1 MRNEWWVYLIGI
13 LVVVGGL
20 AIGAHTFRQKSREKR
35 VEQQIAQI
43 ESLQSENRYDE
54 ALAQIEALAPRVRDV
69 ATQNRLERL
78 AIQIL
83 MRAQKTDEARKRAE
97 AYLQAYPDDR
107 HLGMIHYVLGK
118 IALEQ
123 ENNRQKAGQHFE
135 TVITKYSND
144 PSSAGALLGLANLD
158 VSVDILSAKKRLDE
172 LTEMPLD
179 RDLRSSVESL
189 LGQVNTAILYS
200 RNLLPGDQF
209 YDVKQGDAP
218 IHIAKRFHVETDLI
232 LQCNNIKDPKLLRA
246 GRRIKIPKVDFSI
259 LVNIGDNTLTLL
271 NEGKFFKK
279 YRVRTGRFSGLTPT
293 GQFKIE
299 DKQENPQW
307 EDPETG
313 KIYKRGAPDNELG
326 TRWLKFDHPGLGIH
340 GTIHPESIGTY
351 ASKGCIG
358 MLKQDVEELYG
369 LVPRGTLVTIIGER
383 PKTTYSATELTS
395 ETKRP

>member
-1 MRNEWWVYLIGI
+1 
-13 LVVVGGL
+13 
-20 AIGAHTFRQKSREKR
+20 
-35 VEQQIAQI
+35 
-43 ESLQSENRYDE
+43 
-54 ALAQIEALAPRVRDV
+54 
-69 ATQNRLERL
+69 
-78 AIQIL
+78 

-97 AYLQAYPDDR
+97 AYLQAYPNDS

-135 TVITKYSND
+135 TVISKYSND

-158 VSVDILSAKKRLDE
+158 VAVDILSAKKRLDQ
-172 LTEMPLD
+172 LIEMPLD

-218 IHIAKRFHVETDLI
+218 VHIAKRFRVETDLI

-259 LVNIGDNTLTLL
+259 LVNISDNTLTLL